1 MAKKELEGLYEKYLK
16 LFMPIWLVLSGIK
29 IMYKEM
35 QDERRKKTEREAGR

>member
-16 LFMPIWLVLSGIK
+16 LFMPIWLTLSGIK

-35 QDERRKKTEREAGR
+35 QDERRKKAEREGGR